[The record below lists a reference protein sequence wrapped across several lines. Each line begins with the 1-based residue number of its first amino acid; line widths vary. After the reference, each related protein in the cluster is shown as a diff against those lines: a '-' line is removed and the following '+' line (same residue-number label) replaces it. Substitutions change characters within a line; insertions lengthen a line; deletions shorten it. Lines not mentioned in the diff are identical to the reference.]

1 MFEILSYNNKNQ
13 IMTSKELRN
22 LFLKFFED
30 KGHKIVKASPLVSTD
45 SSVLFTTAGMQQFKP
60 YYSGVLDPFKDIH
73 PFLLTPLN
81 SLNVCSIQKCL
92 RTSDIDEV
100 GDESHL
106 TFFEMLGNF
115 SFGGYFKKEAISYAW
130 EFVKDYLQI
139 DLSRIEITVF
149 NGEKEIPKDEESYKI
164 WLELGIPQEKI
175 IFKGREDNFWGP
187 TGKEG
192 PCGPTSEIYVDG
204 VEIWN
209 LVFNEYFQYED
220 KKLEKLKTKG
230 IDTGA
235 GLERMLKAVQK
246 EKIETI
252 FETDL
257 FKPLIEEIQKQTNLS
272 YYSSPKPYR
281 IIADHLKGIVFLIA
295 EGIEPSNIDRGYVL
309 RRLIRRAQRYA
320 NYLSLKDNW
329 YESLVLKVIEMYK
342 EFYPEIDQAPK
353 IISVLNEE
361 LSKFQKLLKEGL
373 KILKKEIEKLK
384 TQEIND
390 QVLANLVFKM
400 YESFGFP
407 IELTLEELKISFK
420 TIDEELVKNKVQEF
434 FKIHQEISKK
444 GATKKFGGH
453 GIDISKVEA
462 GDEEEIIKTKLHSA
476 THLLH
481 QALIDVLGNEV
492 KQMGSDINFERARF
506 DFSYSGKITNEE
518 IKKIEEIVNSKI
530 KQALPVFFKEMPK
543 EEALKINAKAFFK
556 EKYPEIVKV
565 YFMGQDEN
573 SAYSKEFCG
582 GPHVK
587 NTKEIGNFRIIK
599 VESIGE
605 GIKRIRA
612 KIF

>member
-1 MFEILSYNNKNQ
+1 MN
-13 IMTSKELRN
+13 SKELRD
-22 LFLKFFED
+22 LFLKFFEN
-30 KGHKIVKASPLVSTD
+30 KGHKIIKTSPLVSTD
-45 SSVLFTTAGMQQFKP
+45 PSVLFTTAGMQQFKP
-60 YYSGVLDPFKDIH
+60 YYLGVLNPLEDIH
-73 PFLLTPLN
+73 PLLSTPLN

-130 EFVKDYLQI
+130 EFIKDYLKI
-139 DLSRIEITVF
+139 DLSRIEISVF
-149 NGEKEIPKDEESYKI
+149 NGEKEIPKDEESYKF
-164 WLELGIPQEKI
+164 WLELGVPQEKI
-175 IFKGREDNFWGP
+175 IFRGKEDNFWGP

-220 KKLEKLKTKG
+220 GSLEKLKTKG

-235 GLERMLKAVQK
+235 GLERMLKVVQQ
-246 EKIETI
+246 EKIDTI

-257 FKPLIEEIQKQTNLS
+257 FKPLIEEIQKQTDLS
-272 YYSSPKPYR
+272 YHSFSKPYR

-295 EGIEPSNIDRGYVL
+295 EGIEPTNTDRGYVL

-320 NYLSLKDNW
+320 DFLSLKDNW
-329 YESLVLKVIEMYK
+329 YESLVLKIIEIYK
-342 EFYPEIDQAPK
+342 EFYPEVDQASK
-353 IISVLNEE
+353 IISVLTRE

-373 KILKKEIEKLK
+373 KTLKKEIEKLK
-384 TQEIND
+384 TKEINNRD
-390 QVLANLVFKM
+390 LANLVFRM

-407 IELTLEELKISFK
+407 IEQTIEELKINFK
-420 TIDEELVKNKVQEF
+420 TIDEEELKNNVQEA
-434 FKIHQEISKK
+434 FKLHQEISKR
-444 GATKKFGGH
+444 GAIKKFGGH
-453 GIDISKVEA
+453 GIDVSKFEA
-462 GDEEEIIKTKLHSA
+462 GDKEEIIKTKLHSA

-481 QALIDVLGNEV
+481 QALIDVLGSEI
-492 KQMGSDINFERARF
+492 KQMGSDINSERTRF
-506 DFSYSGKITNEE
+506 DFSYSKKITDEE
-518 IKKIEEIVNSKI
+518 IKKIEEIVNAKI
-530 KQALPVFFKEMPK
+530 NEALPIFFKEMPK
-543 EEALKINAKAFFK
+543 EEAFKINAKAFFK

-565 YFMGQDEN
+565 YFVGQDEN
-573 SAYSKEFCG
+573 NAYSKEFCG

-587 NTKEIGNFRIIK
+587 NTSEIGNFKIIK

-605 GIKRIRA
+605 DIKRIKA

>member
-1 MFEILSYNNKNQ
+1 MN
-13 IMTSKELRN
+13 SKELRD
-22 LFLKFFED
+22 LFLKFFKE
-30 KGHKIVKASPLVSTD
+30 KGHQIVKTSPLISTD
-45 SSVLFTTAGMQQFKP
+45 PSVLFTTAGMQQFKP
-60 YYSGVLDPFKDIH
+60 YYSGTLDPLKDVH
-73 PFLLTPLN
+73 PLSMTPLN
-81 SLNVCSIQKCL
+81 SLNVCSVQKCL

-115 SFGGYFKKEAISYAW
+115 SFGGYFKEEAISYAW
-130 EFVKDYLQI
+130 EFIKDYLKI
-139 DLSRIEITVF
+139 DLSRIEITIF

-175 IFKGREDNFWGP
+175 FFRGKEDNFWGP

-209 LVFNEYFQYED
+209 LVFNEYFQFED
-220 KKLEKLKTKG
+220 GKLEKLKTKG

-235 GLERMLKAVQK
+235 GLERMLKAVQQ
-246 EKIETI
+246 EKIETV

-272 YYSSPKPYR
+272 YYSSPKPFR

-295 EGIEPSNIDRGYVL
+295 EGIEPSNTDRGYIL
-309 RRLIRRAQRYA
+309 RRLIRSTQRYA

-329 YESLVLKVIEMYK
+329 YESLVLKIIEMYK

-361 LSKFQKLLKEGL
+361 LSKFQRVLKEGL
-373 KILKKEIEKLK
+373 KILKKEIEELK
-384 TQEIND
+384 AHETTNQD
-390 QVLANLVFKM
+390 LADLVFRM
-400 YESFGFP
+400 HESFGFP
-407 IELTLEELKISFK
+407 IELTIEELKTSFK
-420 TIDEELVKNKVQEF
+420 TIYEEQIKNKVQEF
-434 FKIHQEISKK
+434 FKIHQEVSKK

-453 GIDISKVEA
+453 GIDVSKVEA

-481 QALIDVLGNEV
+481 QALIDVLGDEV
-492 KQMGSDINFERARF
+492 KQMGSDINSQRTRF
-506 DFSYSGKITNEE
+506 DFSYSGKITDEE
-518 IKKIEEIVNSKI
+518 IKKVEEIVNAKI
-530 KQALPVFFKEMPK
+530 KQALPIFFKEMPK

-556 EKYPEIVKV
+556 EKYPDIVKV
-565 YFMGQDEN
+565 YFIGQDED

-587 NTKEIGNFRIIK
+587 NTSEIGNFKIIK

-605 GIKRIRA
+605 GVKRIRA